1 MKILIP
7 FIITVAVGCATHA
20 QPQAEIIVS
29 PNQDAVIIAQAP
41 EALPSPASVP
51 KPPAA
56 PKPAKVMSLRAEPGW
71 GMAGVS
77 FGKGGSRSTRTL
89 VIPQGDFSPEKL
101 ADAEED
107 LNVMALIL
115 EKAVEQRSDDKK
127 AMGIDILTGSSS
139 GMKNL
144 LIEGHG
150 AIFFLKTRIALLPPP
165 TPKKEEAKTKE
176 STTTSE
182 WDEAREQLYGPSDIE
197 KHVHNAFRQATMSFN
212 SSEEYD
218 KDKVQRLKD
227 SLTDALKSAS
237 NIRNLKGDQTVTVVV
252 TTSSPSLYVHEV
264 RNVIEETRRGGS
276 GGSGGSG
283 SSGRSGGE
291 GGRGGGNRVYVGKS
305 SPEDHIETRSG
316 SRLLIQAK
324 KSDIDSYAK
333 GKLTS
338 DAFRDKA
345 KIQIY

>member
-1 MKILIP
+1 M
-7 FIITVAVGCATHA
+7 
-20 QPQAEIIVS
+20 
-29 PNQDAVIIAQAP
+29 IIAQAP
-41 EALPSPASVP
+41 EALPSPTTVP
-51 KPPAA
+51 KPPSA
-56 PKPAKVMSLRAEPGW
+56 PKPAKALTLSAAPAW
-71 GMAGVS
+71 GLP
-77 FGKGGSRSTRTL
+77 FGKGGSRSSRTL

-115 EKAVEQRSDDKK
+115 EKAVEQRTDDKK
-127 AMGIDILTGSSS
+127 AMGIDLLTSSSS

-150 AIFFLKTRIALLPPP
+150 AIFFLKTKIALLPPP
-165 TPKKEEAKTKE
+165 TPKKEETKTKE
-176 STTTSE
+176 STTSE
-182 WDEAREQLYGPSDIE
+182 WDEARQQLYGPSDIE
-197 KHVHNAFRQATMSFN
+197 KHVQNVVRHATLNFS

-218 KDKVQRLKD
+218 ADKVQRLKD

-237 NIRNLKGDQTVTVVV
+237 NIRNLKGDETVTVVV
-252 TTSSPSLYVHEV
+252 TSSSSSLYVHEV

-276 GGSGGSG
+276 GGSS

-291 GGRGGGNRVYVGKS
+291 GGRGGSRIYVKDV
-305 SPEDHIETRSG
+305 PEDRVESRSA
-316 SRLLIQAK
+316 SRLLLQAK
-324 KSDIDSYAK
+324 KSDIDSFAK

-338 DAFRDKA
+338 DAFRDKV